1 MIIKPQTVPRHIK
14 SLEVIA
20 KRLKPFH
27 PKYPEI
33 QRQLA
38 IMVAG
43 HKGETGLDYH
53 LSFID
58 TPHLTLHNLRLKG
71 ELHYFQIDSTLIFSN
86 AIIII
91 EVKNIAG
98 TIEFNTDFQQV
109 IRTHN
114 GVTEAFKDF
123 HLQTDRQKQQLTAFL
138 KKNKLPNLPVIPLIV
153 MSNSRTIVQSK
164 TPHVL
169 QNVIPAEALQSHIQ
183 KRIAGLHIKKISH
196 SQVKK
201 IAELLLRANE
211 ELESDWLTRYG
222 LQFHDFHMGVECPGC
237 QIFGMKMKYKSKW
250 ECQSCRAISDQ
261 AHHSALEELFLLK
274 GEGLT
279 NKDIRHF
286 FLIEHNQQ
294 VRRMVNGMSISV
306 AGKTK
311 GTKYYRHKSV
321 ME

>member
-1 MIIKPQTVPRHIK
+1 MIIKPQAVPQHIK

-27 PKYPEI
+27 PKYPDI

-38 IMVAG
+38 TLAAG

-58 TPHLTLHNLRLKG
+58 PPHLILHNLRLKG

-98 TIEFNTDFQQV
+98 SLEFKTDFQQV

-123 HLQTDRQKQQLTAFL
+123 HLQTDRQKHQLTAFL
-138 KKNKLPNLPVIPLIV
+138 KKNKLPALPVIPLIV
-153 MSNSRTIVQSK
+153 MSNSRTIIQSK
-164 TPHVL
+164 TPHIL

-183 KRIAGLHIKKISH
+183 KRIAAIPTKKINQ

-201 IAELLLRANE
+201 IATSLIAANE
-211 ELESDWLTRYG
+211 ELESHWLNRYG
-222 LQFHDFHMGVECPGC
+222 LQFHDFNMGVECPAC
-237 QIFGMKMKYKSKW
+237 QTFGMKMKYKSKW

-261 AHHSALEELFLLK
+261 AHHSALEELFILK

-279 NKDIRHF
+279 NKDIRQF

-294 VRRMVNGMSISV
+294 VRRMVNGMSVSV
-306 AGKTK
+306 TGKTK
-311 GTKYYRHKSV
+311 GTKYYRQQP
-321 ME
+321 ERE